1 MVDRIFSCGVLRVV
15 FLLSLQAPN
24 STKMPRNNRE
34 NPWVDMENRI
44 LTIEESKFNTLA
56 AEIYRWQQSVCGSF
70 HQWCELNNY
79 NSHNPTFLP
88 IQFFKTH
95 TILSIEAVGEKNT
108 GHQPNFGTRKERER
122 DQEHSASFL
131 VAENHIEPYLLFESS
146 GTTLNQP
153 SKHWVLN
160 PALYQRSF
168 VNTFEQRFGNVQDL
182 CIIGLLPAYLER
194 KNSSLVYMVD
204 HLINRSNHVD
214 SGFYLYEYEK
224 LWSLILHNENHQIPT
239 VVFGVTFALLEL
251 AEYVNSPSA
260 PHNQQNPPSF
270 AHIQWIETGGMK
282 GRGKELTRAELHD
295 RLKTAFCTS
304 SIESEYGMTEL
315 LSQAYTRPSDGRFQ
329 CPPWMKVMICDPMDP
344 QDFLPWGK
352 TGRICI
358 IDLANLYS
366 CSFIATD
373 DLGKCYEDGSF
384 EVLGRIDFSDLRGC
398 NQLM

>member
-1 MVDRIFSCGVLRVV
+1 
-15 FLLSLQAPN
+15 
-24 STKMPRNNRE
+24 MPRNNRE

-131 VAENHIEPYLLFESS
+131 VVENHIEPYLLFESS

-153 SKHWVLN
+153 SKHWVFN

-224 LWSLILHNENHQIPT
+224 LWSLILHN
-239 VVFGVTFALLEL
+239 L
-251 AEYVNSPSA
+251 
-260 PHNQQNPPSF
+260 
-270 AHIQWIETGGMK
+270 
-282 GRGKELTRAELHD
+282 R
-295 RLKTAFCTS
+295 TAR
-304 SIESEYGMTEL
+304 I
-315 LSQAYTRPSDGRFQ
+315 
-329 CPPWMKVMICDPMDP
+329 
-344 QDFLPWGK
+344 
-352 TGRICI
+352 GRIC
-358 IDLANLYS
+358 
-366 CSFIATD
+366 
-373 DLGKCYEDGSF
+373 K
-384 EVLGRIDFSDLRGC
+384 
-398 NQLM
+398 